1 MHALILK
8 EWNQKKNLNAPKITP
23 KEDRRTRCRKCLLI
37 LIIKYN
43 FKFLIFFFQ
52 ILLTVLHIMMKSFK
66 SKISNCKGLNTSDA
80 YIPMHK
86 DFLVRYLSDVVKNY
100 HCRGID
106 RPCKFLL
113 FEKELNIFLKIKCV
127 LITDKTRL

>member
-1 MHALILK
+1 M
-8 EWNQKKNLNAPKITP
+8 ESKKNLNAPKITP
-23 KEDRRTRCRKCLLI
+23 KEDGRTRCRKCLLI

-43 FKFLIFFFQ
+43 FRFLIFFSSNIAYSASYHDENIQ
-52 ILLTVLHIMMKSFK
+52 KQNIKLKSVW
-66 SKISNCKGLNTSDA
+66 TSDA

-113 FEKELNIFLKIKCV
+113 FEKELNIF
-127 LITDKTRL
+127 